1 MELKNVSVPLG
12 AWTQVHDGS
21 TPATIGIAG
30 ASAPASAQI
39 CQSTSAPDV
48 SLKGF
53 SITSES
59 DVQSIYSAT
68 AGAPVFAKAL
78 TSGVVIIVN
87 A

>member
-12 AWTQVHDGS
+12 SWTQVHDGS
-21 TPATIGIAG
+21 TAATIGIAG

-39 CQSTSAPDV
+39 CQSTAAPDL

-78 TSGVVIIVN
+78 TTGVVIIVN
-87 A
+87 G

>member
-1 MELKNVSVPLG
+1 MTLTNVPAPVG
-12 AWTQVHDGS
+12 VWTQVHDG
-21 TPATIGIAG
+21 TTTATIGIAG
-30 ASAPASAQI
+30 SSAPAYAQI